1 MQAGPYAENRKKITD
16 KESLNINIHHQEFSA
31 LSL

>member
-16 KESLNINIHHQEFSA
+16 KESLNINIHQEFSA